1 MSCTNKLN
9 YINLTALV
17 CQFIYFLVRNT
28 IGVNLSIAD
37 ILFMYHLETDCNNME
52 HNERNRNRNNNK
64 LYNKRKST
72 SVNNKQDSD
81 N

>member
-1 MSCTNKLN
+1 MSCTNKLD

-37 ILFMYHLETDCNNME
+37 ILFMYHFEIDCNNME
-52 HNERNRNRNNNK
+52 HNKRNRNRNRNNNK

-72 SVNNKQDSD
+72 SVNSK
-81 N
+81 